1 MNQGSH
7 LKGKKESW
15 WNSKTTR
22 EYNIEELMKCCNKL
36 DDFLNLELKQS
47 GKDDADKKKFF
58 DEILISEIID

>member
-1 MNQGSH
+1 
-7 LKGKKESW
+7 
-15 WNSKTTR
+15 
-22 EYNIEELMKCCNKL
+22 MKCWNKF